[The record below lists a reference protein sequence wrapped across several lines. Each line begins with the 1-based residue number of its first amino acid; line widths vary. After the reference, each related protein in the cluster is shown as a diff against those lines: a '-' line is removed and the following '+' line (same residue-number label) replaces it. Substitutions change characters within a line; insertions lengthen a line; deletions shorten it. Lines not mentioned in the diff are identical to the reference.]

1 MAHIMA
7 EETGEVTRSLM
18 DAIPVETLI
27 KGQNASPRSSESGT
41 SKPALSASVAMNASL
56 IVNMALLIIKVIAF
70 IVSSS
75 KAVLAS
81 LVDSIVDLLSQAIL
95 AVAEN
100 YILRHSPKY
109 PVGRSRLE
117 ALSVIA
123 CAFIMSMAA
132 VEVIQFSIEDLKSG
146 FSGNRPHLEVDIALY
161 SILAIGIVSKFFLW
175 LYCLHVNRTAK
186 SDTVH
191 ALAEDHINDVGSN
204 SFALG
209 AAAIAYNVPVVWWL
223 DPAAAIFISLVII
236 YRWYAIISE
245 QVRKIVGYTA
255 PPEFI
260 QMVERLA
267 LDHDPLI
274 SVDALRIYHFGA
286 RYNVELEIVLPG
298 NMTVQESHDLAAGL
312 QRKIEMLDDVERA
325 FVHVDHQHRD
335 ESEHRMDR
343 ELNLA
348 KHLHAKDNQFV
359 EIYTRLRAQFMRK
372 QRSEKAKPS

>member
-1 MAHIMA
+1 MAHILA

-27 KGQNASPRSSESGT
+27 KGQNASPRSSESGIG
-41 SKPALSASVAMNASL
+41 KPALSASVAMNASL
-56 IVNMALLIIKVIAF
+56 IVNIALLIIKVIAF

-81 LVDSIVDLLSQAIL
+81 LVDSIVDLLSQTIL
-95 AVAEN
+95 AIAEN

-132 VEVIQFSIEDLKSG
+132 VEGKSRLHAKHFTKNKIYIYFHILHSIEIVIQFSIEDLKSG

-245 QVRKIVGYTA
+245 QVKKIVGYTA

-274 SVDALRIYHFGA
+274 SVDALRIYHFGP
-286 RYNVELEIVLPG
+286 RC
-298 NMTVQESHDLAAGL
+298 
-312 QRKIEMLDDVERA
+312 K
-325 FVHVDHQHRD
+325 
-335 ESEHRMDR
+335 
-343 ELNLA
+343 
-348 KHLHAKDNQFV
+348 
-359 EIYTRLRAQFMRK
+359 
-372 QRSEKAKPS
+372 